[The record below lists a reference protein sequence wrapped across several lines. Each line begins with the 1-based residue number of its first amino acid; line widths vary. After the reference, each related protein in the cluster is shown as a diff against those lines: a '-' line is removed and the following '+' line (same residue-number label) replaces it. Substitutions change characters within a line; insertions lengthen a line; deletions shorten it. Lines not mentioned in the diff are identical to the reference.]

1 LLVAGVALLAVS
13 LAADS
18 LAALFA
24 SAVVCGLGQGVVV
37 SAGLASIAERAPEER
52 RGETAS
58 SFFVVLYLGLS
69 LPVIAAGVAIDYTSL
84 RSAGICFCAGTGALS
99 LGVLA
104 SRLRSGG

>member
-1 LLVAGVALLAVS
+1 VAVLAVS
-13 LAADS
+13 LATDS

-24 SAVVCGLGQGVVV
+24 SAVLGGLGQGVVV
-37 SAGLASIAERAPEER
+37 SAGLAAIAERAPAER

-69 LPVIAAGVAIDYTSL
+69 LPVIAAGVAIHYTSL
-84 RSAGICFCAGTGALS
+84 RSAGIGFCSGAGVLT

-104 SRLRSGG
+104 SQIRSAD